1 MGRILKLTVF
11 AVFFATP
18 AYAYVDPG
26 FLGSL
31 YQMVYMLIFGVFAG
45 WVLRPYRYLT
55 SLFQKLKS
63 APEKKR
69 LRLNLLSFEN
79 LGTAS

>member
-1 MGRILKLTVF
+1 MLTVLV
-11 AVFFATP
+11 VFFATP

-45 WVLRPYRYLT
+45 WVLRPYRYIAA
-55 SLFQKLKS
+55 LFHKLKS
-63 APEKKR
+63 RLKKTD
-69 LRLNLLSFEN
+69 S
-79 LGTAS
+79 A